1 MKNIKH
7 LFTDVVTYE
16 GKGNGNSIRI
26 EALSRLDMI
35 KKLNKPSLW
44 TIIKRLFAT
53 DFITPLE
60 N

>member
-16 GKGNGNSIRI
+16 GKGSGNSIRI
-26 EALSRLDMI
+26 EVLSRLDMI